1 MVNPKRDCTLVPSR
15 HSLDMMNWRGLA
27 MEDLEKIVRGAR
39 WRSEG
44 DGRYDAVYRGWHL
57 KLNIVPCHIEVI
69 TVFHE

>member
-27 MEDLEKIVRGAR
+27 MEGLEKIVRRAR

-44 DGRYDAVYRGWHL
+44 EGGYDV
-57 KLNIVPCHIEVI
+57 V
-69 TVFHE
+69 